1 MAVEDATVAD
11 VTGRHRA
18 NATVFN
24 RIAQALAQDVVAVLP
39 TAGAD
44 DPDGCEAA
52 ASAVHRSVAS
62 GAAAGD
68 VAGATRRA

>member
-24 RIAQALAQDVVAVLP
+24 RIAQAL
-39 TAGAD
+39 
-44 DPDGCEAA
+44 DGHDYDF
-52 ASAVHRSVAS
+52 VGHF
-62 GAAAGD
+62 D
-68 VAGATRRA
+68 LILD